1 MKRLFS
7 MLALGS
13 VLFLTACGTTET
25 PKKDPSFKG
34 NGKSIIVD
42 VRTPEEWNGD
52 GHADCA
58 VNYPLDAL
66 DSHAAELS
74 EFDTVIFVCRS
85 GGRAGQATDWL
96 TGLNVGNVVMNG
108 GAWGDV
114 PCK

>member
-1 MKRLFS
+1 MKYLFS
-7 MLALGS
+7 ILAFGS
-13 VLFLTACGTTET
+13 ILLLSACGTTET

-42 VRTPEEWNGD
+42 VRTPEEWTGD

-66 DSHAAELS
+66 ESHKAELS
-74 EFDTVIFVCRS
+74 KYDTVIFVCRS

-96 TGLNVGNVVMNG
+96 SGLNVGNVVMNG
-108 GAWGDV
+108 GAWDDV
-114 PCK
+114 LCK